1 MSPSKGDRPPKKRK
15 DTEAKAQ
22 KRKTTETKQTPR
34 GPDDEL
40 LAELQAAGIDVG
52 GPTDKPGPVKNP
64 PPRPPLDNTCEKLL
78 VLVRQRCPGLLPADP
93 LPPSGVTA
101 PVPID
106 PKQTAGLI
114 TIAARQA
121 VLAATGARLPS
132 DPAQLPSSVLW
143 QDGADT
149 LLVEVA
155 GINVQVGDGL
165 VSVTIPVQCD
175 QLLNG
180 RDVVIVDLVLGTPG
194 RPTGMLAAATE
205 PRGPRVVVR
214 RWGEALLALA
224 WQALLDTAGGVAGAA
239 GTDQDGAVLIPT
251 GLTASQNGLAI
262 IAQARH
268 PFDRIRPGQV
278 VGSPRV
284 GGTLR

>member
-1 MSPSKGDRPPKKRK
+1 M
-15 DTEAKAQ
+15 
-22 KRKTTETKQTPR
+22 
-34 GPDDEL
+34 
-40 LAELQAAGIDVG
+40 
-52 GPTDKPGPVKNP
+52 
-64 PPRPPLDNTCEKLL
+64 
-78 VLVRQRCPGLLPADP
+78 
-93 LPPSGVTA
+93 
-101 PVPID
+101 
-106 PKQTAGLI
+106 
-114 TIAARQA
+114 
-121 VLAATGARLPS
+121 
-132 DPAQLPSSVLW
+132 
-143 QDGADT
+143 
-149 LLVEVA
+149 
-155 GINVQVGDGL
+155 QVGDGL

-175 QLLNG
+175 QLPNG

-239 GTDQDGAVLIPT
+239 GADQDGAVLIPT